1 MDIVTINQICFSPTN
16 STKKVLELL
25 SGVWRKEVKHTDI
38 TDYANADKTGEFG
51 DRDLVYIGVPS
62 YGGRVPALALE
73 RLQNMKGNRTPA
85 VLVATYGNRDY
96 DDTLLELEEAV
107 KKQGFCPV
115 AAAAVVTEHSIM
127 HQYGTGR
134 PDEKDKEEL
143 QSFAG
148 QVRETL
154 LNAAG
159 LEQADEEGGLGLKGA
174 KPYKQYNGIPLK
186 PSTGKKCT
194 GCGLCAKK
202 CPSGAIPLDNPRI
215 TDKEKCISCMRCVR
229 ICSNDARTVNRLML
243 LAAGLSMRSECAG
256 RKSNEFY
263 LQQMK

>member
-1 MDIVTINQICFSPTN
+1 MDITTINQICFSPTN

-25 SGVWRKEVKHTDI
+25 SGVWHKEVNHTDI
-38 TDYANADKTGEFG
+38 TDYANREKTGEYG

-73 RLQNMKGNRTPA
+73 RLRNMKGHQTPA

-107 KKQGFCPV
+107 IKQGFCPI

-148 QVRETL
+148 QVRQRL
-154 LNAAG
+154 LKASAG
-159 LEQADEEGGLGLKGA
+159 DPAEEERGLGLKGTRPF
-174 KPYKQYNGIPLK
+174 KEYKGVPLK

-202 CPSGAIPLDNPRI
+202 CPSGAIHTDNPRI
-215 TDKEKCISCMRCVR
+215 TDKDKCISCMRCVR
-229 ICSNDARTVNRLML
+229 ICSNDARSVNKLML
-243 LAAGLSMRSECAG
+243 MAAGLMMKSECAG
-256 RKSNEFY
+256 RKNNEFY
-263 LQQMK
+263 LR

>member
-1 MDIVTINQICFSPTN
+1 MDISNVNLICFSPTN

-25 SGVWRKEVKHTDI
+25 SGVWHKEVKHTDI
-38 TDYANADKTGEFG
+38 TDYANADRTGEYS

-73 RLQNMKGNRTPA
+73 RLRNMRGHLTPA

-127 HQYGTGR
+127 HQYGAGR

-143 QSFAG
+143 KGFAT
-148 QVRETL
+148 QVREMIL
-154 LNAAG
+154 KVESQELAG
-159 LEQADEEGGLGLKGA
+159 REDSLGLKGT
-174 KPYKQYNGIPLK
+174 KPYKEYKGVPLK
-186 PSTGKKCT
+186 PAAGKKCT

-202 CPSGAIPLDNPRI
+202 CPSGAIHQDDPKI
-215 TDKEKCISCMRCVR
+215 TDKDKCISCMRCVR
-229 ICSNDARTVNRLML
+229 ICSNDARSVNKLLLM
-243 LAAGLSMRSECAG
+243 AAGLTMKSECAG
-256 RKSNEFY
+256 RKNNEFY
-263 LQQMK
+263 PR